1 MLVVKK
7 KILVVEDNELNL
19 KLFEYVLRS
28 PGVDVRVARTG
39 DEALAMIASE
49 PLDLVVLDIQLP
61 GISGIDMAKRVRRD
75 PALSCTRI
83 IAVTALAMAGDRERV
98 LDAGCD
104 YYVQTYRHT
113 FVPPTHHWDP
123 RPRCHSFLEWNSY
136 GNN

>member
-1 MLVVKK
+1 MVKK

-39 DEALAMIASE
+39 DEALAMIARE

-61 GISGIDMAKRVRRD
+61 GMSGIDVAKRVRRD

-104 YYVQTYRHT
+104 YYVSKPIDTR
-113 FVPPTHHWDP
+113 
-123 RPRCHSFLEWNSY
+123 SFRQLILGILDQDAIASSS
-136 GNN
+136 GIPMGIIK